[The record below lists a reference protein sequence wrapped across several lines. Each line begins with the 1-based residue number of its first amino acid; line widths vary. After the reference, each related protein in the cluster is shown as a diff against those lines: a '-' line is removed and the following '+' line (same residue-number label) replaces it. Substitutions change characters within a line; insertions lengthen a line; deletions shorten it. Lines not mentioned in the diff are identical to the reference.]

1 MKTALNNFITT
12 LKRYKIASLLNIAGL
27 ALAFTAFYIIMAQ
40 VHYSMTFNSSIK
52 DSERIYMLSPYSEI
66 FGGWEESVPNPICY
80 DTAEELP
87 FVEAIAS
94 MTSYTAEGSV
104 WINREG
110 GSERIACNM
119 VNCNSPLLDVF
130 SFDII
135 AGNREDF
142 KQEDAVAVSESAA
155 NAMGITVGSIVNLA
169 DENLNPGTPLT
180 VVAIFKDFEK
190 NTILSDKQ
198 MFRNDN
204 RKNGMDN
211 QNWNYSVFVKLK
223 DGADPNDYAALWSKK
238 FREFGEQLYAEYV
251 AATGNEISN
260 EEKAKALE
268 MAIKLVPMD
277 DFYFNTEYEDYP
289 SGSWSTTVTMLAI
302 AFVIVIVAFINFIN
316 FFMALIPVRI
326 RTVNI
331 CKVFGA
337 GKWTMRMNFLLEAV
351 GLVVVA
357 LVTALCIVH
366 AIDGSFVNE
375 YITGSLA
382 IADNIATI
390 SFVLAAAIVMAL
402 GAAIYPALY
411 ITRFNASMA
420 VRSGFASSKAG
431 RALRSLLVSLQFI
444 ASMILMIIALV
455 FSIQY
460 RYMVRYD
467 IGIERENLLAVE
479 APDLSGKSNI
489 FIEELEKIPGIS
501 GVASANNSLF
511 GHSHSEQS
519 RAIKNRMVAINLW
532 SVSHNAPEVLGI
544 PILAGEGFTEG
555 KDGFIITD
563 YTSKATGLGI
573 GDKWDDVEITGIIP
587 HINFMGAN
595 SPKINTMLYSGQL
608 YAHGIFYVRL
618 NRGTDIEAMSK
629 EIKAAAKRVEPN
641 ASEPDIE
648 FADSA
653 IAKVYGDTKK
663 QTVVISFF
671 ALIAVAISLMG
682 VFGIVLFETQHRR
695 REIAVRK
702 VYGATSG
709 SVVAM
714 FNRRYAAIVTACF
727 AIAAP
732 IAWIIAGNWLEQF
745 ANRIELSLWLPLAV
759 LAIVAL
765 LTALLVTLR
774 SWKAATENPAD
785 VVKSI

>member
-1 MKTALNNFITT
+1 MKIALNNFITT

-66 FGGWEESVPNPICY
+66 FGGWEESVPNPVCY

-390 SFVLAAAIVMAL
+390 GFVLAAAVVMAL
-402 GAAIYPALY
+402 GAAIYPAFY

-511 GHSHSEQS
+511 GHPHSEQS

-759 LAIVAL
+759 LAIVTL